1 MNFLQDRA
9 HYCVDFAWVGKN
21 AVFCSKV
28 HGMKI
33 NQQLNLIEQTRLGSC
48 IDRTEMRLMQSALL
62 LHNPSSLK
70 YFESTIFTG
79 TKKKDKETTLTRKFV
94 DAFKVLVRRC
104 GMKCRRRCRCRWRRR
119 QRRCLMSTA
128 VIVDNSKRKFEML
141 AGKKVFNCFKNKSL
155 FHFPMVIKSEL
166 KNIAKIFSKSFNLFL
181 SSSGSLEVWLGF
193 EPTTLH

>member
-1 MNFLQDRA
+1 MKFLQDRV
-9 HYCVDFAWVGKN
+9 HYCVDFAWVEKN

-48 IDRTEMRLMQSALL
+48 IDRTEMRLMQIALL

-104 GMKCRRRCRCRWRRR
+104 GMKCRRRRRWRRRR

-141 AGKKVFNCFKNKSL
+141 AGKKSLQLFQKSL
-155 FHFPMVIKSEL
+155 FHLPVVIKSDL
-166 KNIAKIFSKSFNLFL
+166 KNIAEIFLKSFNLFL